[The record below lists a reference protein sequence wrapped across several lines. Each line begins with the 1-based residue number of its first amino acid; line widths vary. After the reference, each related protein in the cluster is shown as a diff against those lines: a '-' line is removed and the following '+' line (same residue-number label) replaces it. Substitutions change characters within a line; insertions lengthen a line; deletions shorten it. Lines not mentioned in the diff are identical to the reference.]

1 MKTVKRIVAVL
12 LAVMLMAPAA
22 VNAASTP
29 SVRITNINKA
39 KVATATA
46 KYTGKAQAP
55 EIIKIDGKSLKLGI
69 DFVVTEYKKNVGSH
83 TLTIKGIG
91 KYQGTTTLVFK
102 ITKANQK
109 VTVATKNKIS
119 YKASALKK
127 AKKTVKLGTKANTKV
142 TYTVTGKNAKKYI
155 SVNKKGKV
163 TIKKGIK
170 KGTYKIVIKAKGT
183 KNYNKAKKV
192 VKIVIKK

>member
-22 VNAASTP
+22 VNAASP
-29 SVRITNINKA
+29 SEHKTNINKA
-39 KVATATA
+39 KVTTVTA
-46 KYTGKAQAP
+46 KYTGKSQAP
-55 EIIKIDGKSLKLGI
+55 ETIKVGGKKLRLGI
-69 DFVVTEYKKNVGSH
+69 DFTISGYKKNVGSY

-91 KYQGTTTLVFK
+91 KYQGTTKVTFK

-109 VTVATKNKIS
+109 VKVVTKNTIS

-127 AKKTVKLGTKANTKV
+127 AKKTVNLGTTAKTKV

-155 SVNKKGKV
+155 SVNKNGKV

-183 KNYNKAKKV
+183 KNYNKAQKT